1 MEPLKFYRWA
11 TWSLLALNVAVLAF
25 FLCFPPPLPGA
36 GPPRQAPAALKLD
49 DGQEEKFLASVREH
63 RDKIQQL
70 SQQQS
75 ELLQTY
81 FSPLYAEAETG
92 RLPTPPTQ
100 FAVLEQEKIA
110 ATYQHFLEVESL
122 LQPAQKAAFPG
133 FVKSALRNIFQKKNT
148 PRPPDGRKI
157 TDGNQ
162 ER

>member
-75 ELLQTY
+75 ELLQAY
-81 FSPLYAEAETG
+81 FSPLYAAAET
-92 RLPTPPTQ
+92 RKLPTPPAQ
-100 FAVLEQEKIA
+100 FALLEQEKIA
-110 ATYQHFLEVESL
+110 ATYQHFLDIENILEPS
-122 LQPAQKAAFPG
+122 QKAAFPG
-133 FVKSALRNIFQKKNT
+133 FVKSALRNIFQKRNDA
-148 PRPPDGRKI
+148 RPAGGRE
-157 TDGNQ
+157 N
-162 ER
+162 